1 MRYLYVIKTIDW
13 LTLGKLLP
21 RNQKKIANSLK
32 SCNKT
37 LYSRLAIL
45 SEKPPV
51 IGWAYN
57 KASAA
62 KESLVDDFEKK
73 KNTLKMPVPEDKYT
87 ALVNKKAKKDVKN
100 CAEFQSGSQ
109 VRLQEYEKQLGKTKN
124 IIPFNQMTI
133 TDLRVAFPV
142 TKLNN

>member
-73 KNTLKMPVPEDKYT
+73 KNTLKMP
-87 ALVNKKAKKDVKN
+87 DVKN